1 MLGVPMLSLPGFAL
15 ANLIRSASVLNSPP
29 SLATMT
35 RSNVRGATGVKALSV
50 SNGSD
55 LNSAWL
61 TAVPLEI
68 SSSVW
73 PSGAALAT
81 VCPATMPPAP
91 GLFSITT
98 GWPGSVLAMC
108 SPTARAVMSAAPP
121 GALGTTMRTALVGKA
136 ASAHGANTAVL
147 ATNRS
152 FRL

>member
-1 MLGVPMLSLPGFAL
+1 
-15 ANLIRSASVLNSPP
+15 
-29 SLATMT
+29 MT
-35 RSNVRGATGVKALSV
+35 RSNVASGATGVKALSV

-81 VCPATMPPAP
+81 VCPATTPPAP

-98 GWPGSVLAMC
+98 GWPSVLAMC

-136 ASAHGANTAVL
+136 ASAHGAITAAL
-147 ATNRS
+147 ETNRI